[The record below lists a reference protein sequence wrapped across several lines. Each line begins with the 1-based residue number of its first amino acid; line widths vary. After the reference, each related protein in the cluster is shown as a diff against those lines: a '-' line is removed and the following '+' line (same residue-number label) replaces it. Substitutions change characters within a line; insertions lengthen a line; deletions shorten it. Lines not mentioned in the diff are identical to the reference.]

1 MILEFIPQAFE
12 WLISLIDSLGY
23 LGLFILMA
31 IESSFIPFP
40 SEASLIPAGVLIARG
55 QMSLVIV
62 LIVAILGS
70 VAGALINYALAL
82 HLGRRAAA
90 RLADKYGKFFFIS
103 QESIQKTDDYFK
115 KHGAVTTFTGRLI
128 PAVRQLISLP
138 AGFARMSLNKFIIY
152 TAAGAG
158 IWSAILV
165 YLGILF
171 GENEAILHQHLSTIT
186 LAMLAVILLII
197 LVYLLKKQKH
207 KKGVTPHTL

>member
-1 MILEFIPQAFE
+1 MPLEFIPQALE

-55 QMSLVIV
+55 QMSFIIV
-62 LIVAILGS
+62 LLVAILGS
-70 VAGALINYALAL
+70 IAGALINYALAL
-82 HLGRRAAA
+82 HLGRRAAS
-90 RLADKYGKFFFIS
+90 RLADKYGKFLFIS
-103 QESIQKTDDYFK
+103 NESIKKSDDYFQ
-115 KHGAVTTFTGRLI
+115 KHGAITTFTGRLI
-128 PAVRQLISLP
+128 PGIRQLISLP
-138 AGFARMSLNKFIIY
+138 AGFAKMHLGKFIAY

-171 GENEAILHQHLSTIT
+171 GENEAVLHQHLSTIT
-186 LAMLAVILLII
+186 LATLAVILLII
-197 LVYLLKKQKH
+197 LVYLLKKKRQK
-207 KKGVTPHTL
+207 K